1 MPVASSSRA
10 QCAFGCSSATV
21 RSSAGNLERAP
32 KDPAASMSLRQDCSG
47 GIGCTRSSSV
57 RSIKKASRVGRPA
70 CLSFVVRCLS
80 GLLPSP
86 TPNAPYRELNKYE
99 ANNGEDERR
108 QHMCHFVR
116 NVTRSPRAASMVRGA
131 SRACQPGAIAPRRSR
146 VHHPERN
153 ECSTPLLANVV
164 GSAGWQRALRMPSG
178 RRHRDRGSGMR
189 NDDAT

>member
-131 SRACQPGAIAPRRSR
+131 SRACQPGTIAPRRTAITCPSSR
-146 VHHPERN
+146 AQRMFDTASRQRGRLRRV
-153 ECSTPLLANVV
+153 A
-164 GSAGWQRALRMPSG
+164 AGPSHALRTTSSRP
-178 RRHRDRGSGMR
+178 RVWH
-189 NDDAT
+189 AE